1 VVEFVVAAAAVVG
14 SAGFKKCKQTAEI
27 GFFLSFLF

>member
-1 VVEFVVAAAAVVG
+1 VVEFVAAAAVVG

-27 GFFLSFLF
+27 GFFFLSFLF